1 MKFHGMYRNLVTVLV
16 LTPFQ
21 IWNVYYGVLCMKL
34 PYIGPI
40 ESIFEGPEI
49 LKVLSEELKLPG
61 LKGLCLEPSYSGR
74 RMKSFKILFQQFVWG
89 VQINQYM
96 KKLLHEIK
104 CFFSDSRSAFLLAT
118 TLNMHEC
125 RNTQYSVQ
133 KKNKCPI
140 SSCSAHQSAEFS

>member
-49 LKVLSEELKLPG
+49 LKVLSEDLKLPG

-74 RMKSFKILFQQFVWG
+74 RMKSFKILFQLFVWG
-89 VQINQYM
+89 V
-96 KKLLHEIK
+96 E
-104 CFFSDSRSAFLLAT
+104 
-118 TLNMHEC
+118 
-125 RNTQYSVQ
+125 
-133 KKNKCPI
+133 KN
-140 SSCSAHQSAEFS
+140 